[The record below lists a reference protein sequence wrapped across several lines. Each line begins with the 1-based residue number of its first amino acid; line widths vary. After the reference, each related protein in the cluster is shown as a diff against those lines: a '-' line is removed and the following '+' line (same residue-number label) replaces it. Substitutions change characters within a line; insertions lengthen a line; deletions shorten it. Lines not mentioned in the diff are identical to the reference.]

1 MRSRK
6 FSVGFMALAIVA
18 YTLGVAIQA
27 AAQTETVYFLFG
39 RTPDNGYDSY
49 SGVVRD
55 SAGNFY
61 GTTVGGGN
69 HLSGTVYEL
78 SPNASGEYEETVLHN
93 FQRYNSTDG
102 WQPFSGVILDASGN
116 VYGTAESGG
125 TNGFGM
131 VFELTPGSDG
141 QWTETVL
148 HNFTLKDGARPWSA
162 LIADASGN
170 LYGTAAGGGKY
181 ASGVVFELMRVNGG
195 WVETTLHDFNPHR
208 GDGYTPIAG
217 LTLDAEGNL
226 YGTTSYCQCGYS
238 NDGTV
243 FELKHG
249 AGGGW
254 TEEILHSFINDG
266 VQGFELNAGVT
277 MDSEGNL
284 YGATTLGGS
293 GICNDIYGGGC
304 GTVFKLAPLTD
315 GTWAETTI
323 HDFQYYTSD
332 GILPYGTL
340 VLDAAG
346 NLYGT
351 TVSGGAVGSG
361 TVFELTR
368 SNGAWT
374 ETILHNFFGFNPL
387 PNKEGAVPYAG
398 VVFDNS
404 GNIYGTTNAGG
415 YGSGVFFEITP

>member
-1 MRSRK
+1 M
-6 FSVGFMALAIVA
+6 VVA
-18 YTLGVAIQA
+18 MVAFTLGASMYA
-27 AAQTETVYFLFG
+27 AAQAEKTFFLFG

-61 GTTVGGGN
+61 GTTVGGGS
-69 HLSGTVYEL
+69 HFSGTVYEL
-78 SPNASGEYEETVLHN
+78 SLNANGEYEETVLHN

-125 TNGFGM
+125 TNGSGM

-148 HNFTLKDGARPWSA
+148 HNFTVLDGAHPWSA
-162 LIADASGN
+162 LVMDASGN

-243 FELKHG
+243 FELKRG
-249 AGGGW
+249 AGGVW

-277 MDSEGNL
+277 MNSAGNL
-284 YGATTLGGS
+284 YGATTLGGT
-293 GICNDIYGGGC
+293 GICNIDYGGGC
-304 GTVFKLAPLTD
+304 GTIFELTRLPD
-315 GTWAETTI
+315 GTWTETTI
-323 HDFQYYTSD
+323 HDFQNTPND
-332 GILPYGTL
+332 GVLPFGNL

-346 NLYGT
+346 NLYGAT
-351 TVSGGAVGSG
+351 NLGGADGAG
-361 TVFELTR
+361 TAFELTP
-368 SNGAWT
+368 SNGTWN
-374 ETILHNFFGFNPL
+374 ETLLHNFHGFSGL
-387 PNKEGAVPYAG
+387 PNREGAIPYAG
-398 VVFDNS
+398 VTLDDS
-404 GNIYGTTNAGG
+404 GNIYGTTSAGG
-415 YGSGVFFEITP
+415 YGAGVFFQITP